1 MRETTTQKFSL
12 AKATLLVFAM
22 FIFDN
27 ARADAQA
34 NFYEGKTI
42 RMIVGFTAG
51 GGYDAYTRTIGRHM
65 GKHIPGNPAIIVENM
80 PGAGSMI
87 SANYVFKAAKPDGLT
102 IGHFIGGLFL
112 QQLLAKPGIEFD
124 AAKFQYVGVPGQDNF
139 VIGVA
144 KSTNITDIE
153 SWIASKQVVK
163 FGGVASGSGS
173 DDIPNVLKVTLGL
186 PIQLVSGYK
195 GTADVRLAFNSGEV
209 AGLSNSWEST
219 KSTWRKE
226 LESGDLKLILQA
238 TLKPHPEFP
247 KLPMAL
253 SYAKTDEAKRLIST
267 VVARARRNRASLRA
281 AAEHANRAGADRSQ
295 SIYGHHERSG
305 FSRRGQEGQSRYQSR
320 RRRRAGTKRQRD
332 FKARA
337 GAGQQAQRNFK
348 VMVFGGPSYWNE
360 VNYPGGATR
369 N

>member
-1 MRETTTQKFSL
+1 MTKIIRL
-12 AKATLLVFAM
+12 VLLSFLMIIAGSGGS
-22 FIFDN
+22 
-27 ARADAQA
+27 ALRAQS

-51 GGYDAYTRTIGRHM
+51 GGYDAYTRAIGRHM
-65 GKHIPGNPAIIVENM
+65 GKHIPGNPVMIVENM

-87 SANYVFKAAKPDGLT
+87 SANYIYKAARPDGLT

-112 QQLLAKPGIEFD
+112 QQLLGKPGIEFD

-139 VIGVA
+139 VIGISKA
-144 KSTNITDIE
+144 SGITDVDA
-153 SWIASKQVVK
+153 WLASKQVIK

-173 DDIPNVLKVTLGL
+173 DDIPNILKATIGL
-186 PIQLVSGYK
+186 PLQLVSGYK

-226 LESGDLKLILQA
+226 LETGDLKLVLQA

-253 SYAKTDEAKRLIST
+253 SYAKTEEAKLLIST
-267 VVARARRNRASLRA
+267 VSRVHGPTVRPYVLPPNTPKDRVQILRKAFMDTMKDPEFLAEAKKANLDINPMDGAELEQNVKEILKLDPALVAKLK
-281 AAEHANRAGADRSQ
+281 D
-295 SIYGHHERSG
+295 IL
-305 FSRRGQEGQSRYQSR
+305 
-320 RRRRAGTKRQRD
+320 K
-332 FKARA
+332 
-337 GAGQQAQRNFK
+337 
-348 VMVFGGPSYWNE
+348 
-360 VNYPGGATR
+360 
-369 N
+369 

>member
-1 MRETTTQKFSL
+1 MNKITISVMVMIL
-12 AKATLLVFAM
+12 SAAVFESE
-22 FIFDN
+22 
-27 ARADAQA
+27 RSWAQS

-51 GGYDAYTRTIGRHM
+51 GGYDAYTRAIGRHM
-65 GKHIPGNPAIIVENM
+65 GKHIPGNPVIIVENM

-87 SANYVFKAAKPDGLT
+87 SANYTYKAARPDGLT

-112 QQLLAKPGIEFD
+112 QQLLGKPGIEFD
-124 AAKFQYVGVPGQDNF
+124 AARFQYVGVPGQDNF

-144 KSTNITDIE
+144 KSSGINDIE
-153 SWIASKQVVK
+153 SWMASKQVVK

-173 DDIPNVLKVTLGL
+173 DDIPNILKATLGL

-267 VVARARRNRASLRA
+267 VARVHGPTVRPYVLPPNTP
-281 AAEHANRAGADRSQ
+281 ADRVQ
-295 SIYGHHERSG
+295 IIR
-305 FSRRGQEGQSRYQSR
+305 
-320 RRRRAGTKRQRD
+320 
-332 FKARA
+332 KAFMDTMKDPEFLA
-337 GAGQQAQRNFK
+337 EAKKANLDIN
-348 VMVFGGPSYWNE
+348 PE
-360 VNYPGGATR
+360 DGATLEQ
-369 N
+369 NVKEVLKLEPALVAKLKEILK